1 MGENNEKY
9 ITFARLIGKE
19 VTRIDG
25 NVEEIT
31 KNISYTLQFMD
42 SARFMRSSLSSL
54 ANNLSEG
61 IHIIKYKFG
70 HGDKKC
76 EVYEIKYKYCDC
88 FLE

>member
-1 MGENNEKY
+1 
-9 ITFARLIGKE
+9 
-19 VTRIDG
+19 
-25 NVEEIT
+25 
-31 KNISYTLQFMD
+31 MD

-70 HGDKKC
+70 LGDKKC